1 MHQHQGIDDDAQDG
15 RSLLLVLHTHQ
26 LQKVLSVGKGEE
38 DKFCCLPE
46 HPGVVWGQ
54 RHLVGIPERIIV
66 CMLVSFYSKHE
77 SLSLS
82 EYLKT
87 DWWGYLLSSPGVL
100 YCPFSFGPS
109 AKPSNISFSQRRE
122 RCSRS
127 SVLQPESVWYEKF
140 TISALN
146 SASIMDLTE
155 RYASREK

>member
-1 MHQHQGIDDDAQDG
+1 MHQHQGVDDDAQDG

-82 EYLKT
+82 TYKQT
-87 DWWGYLLSSPGVL
+87 GGVT
-100 YCPFSFGPS
+100 CS
-109 AKPSNISFSQRRE
+109 APPAFCIVHFH
-122 RCSRS
+122 
-127 SVLQPESVWYEKF
+127 SVLQPNPP
-140 TISALN
+140 TLASARGGN
-146 SASIMDLTE
+146 GAAGAASCSLSLCGTRSLPYPLSTPPPSWI
-155 RYASREK
+155 